1 MAMVHPSL
9 TTKAYIPTLIAGRF
23 RCVGLARPSE
33 YIFASS
39 IQSYPSRSHSADHPE
54 RYIIISTLTVMM
66 DQPQSLRTLFASAKT
81 EKESLESRTDSNS
94 DSYRSDVDATIAK
107 FKECQRLVQFLSLF
121 SQNESLEEVA
131 TGDIPY
137 LFPVS

>member
-1 MAMVHPSL
+1 
-9 TTKAYIPTLIAGRF
+9 
-23 RCVGLARPSE
+23 
-33 YIFASS
+33 
-39 IQSYPSRSHSADHPE
+39 
-54 RYIIISTLTVMM
+54 MM